1 MTKPSKKPKK
11 QSKYHEKFIPPKGM
25 TTDELLKL
33 AATTP
38 KKEKND
44 NRK

>member
-1 MTKPSKKPKK
+1 MAKASKKKK

-25 TTDELLKL
+25 TADELLKL

-38 KKEKND
+38 KNKK
-44 NRK
+44 K